1 MDAPANTLSY
11 MIAGYVVIF
20 SGLIIY
26 LVSLFIRARNLSQ
39 EEQMLIDLDQE
50 NEKKNQEKNQAAVN
64 SPANG
69 VRPG

>member
-26 LVSLFIRARNLSQ
+26 VVSLFIRQRNLSQ
-39 EEQMLIDLDQE
+39 EEAMLIDLDQE
-50 NEKKNQEKNQAAVN
+50 KEKKEKENQAAVN
-64 SPANG
+64 SPADG

>member
-39 EEQMLIDLDQE
+39 EEEMLIDLDQE
-50 NEKKNQEKNQAAVN
+50 KEKKEREKNQAAVN
-64 SPANG
+64 SPADG

>member
-1 MDAPANTLSY
+1 MDAPANTLGY

-26 LVSLFIRARNLSQ
+26 LVSLFIRQRNLSQ
-39 EEQMLIDLDQE
+39 EEAMLIDLDQE
-50 NEKKNQEKNQAAVN
+50 KEKKDKEKKAPVS
-64 SPANG
+64 SPADG